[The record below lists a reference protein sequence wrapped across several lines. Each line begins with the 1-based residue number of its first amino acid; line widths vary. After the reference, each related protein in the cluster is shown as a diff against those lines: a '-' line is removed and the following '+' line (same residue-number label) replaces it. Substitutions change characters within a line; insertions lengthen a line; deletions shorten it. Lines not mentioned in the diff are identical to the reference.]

1 MTSERGKADDEGL
14 RALLDRHGMRV
25 TTQRLAVL
33 RALGAAKGPM
43 SHGEL
48 ADELVATG
56 MDRATVYRNLMALA
70 EAKILLR
77 TLISDGVFRFEL
89 LREEGRAHEQ
99 HPHLVCTECG
109 QVRCL
114 PKRSV
119 SVRPGLGDVSE
130 VQLRGRCLACVQ
142 G

>member
-1 MTSERGKADDEGL
+1 MTPERSKTDEDGL
-14 RALLDRHGMRV
+14 RALLERRGLRV
-25 TTQRLAVL
+25 TAQRLAVL
-33 RALGAAKGPM
+33 RALGASTRPL

-48 ADELVATG
+48 ADGLVDTG

-70 EAKILLR
+70 EAKLLLR
-77 TLISDGVFRFEL
+77 TLMPDGVFRFEL
-89 LREEGRAHEQ
+89 IREEGRAHEQ

-114 PKRSV
+114 PRRAV
-119 SVRPGLGDVSE
+119 SVKPGLGDVVE
-130 VQLRGRCLACVQ
+130 VQLRGRCLACLQ

>member
-1 MTSERGKADDEGL
+1 MSPERSKIEEDGL
-14 RALLDRHGMRV
+14 RARLEQRGLRV

-33 RALGAAKGPM
+33 RALAGARGPL

-70 EAKILLR
+70 EAKLVVR
-77 TLISDGVFRFEL
+77 TLISDGVFRFEIVK
-89 LREEGRAHEQ
+89 EEGRAHEQ
-99 HPHLVCTECG
+99 HPHLVCTVCG

-114 PKRSV
+114 PRRAV
-119 SVRPGLGDVSE
+119 SVKPGLGDVVD
-130 VQLRGRCLACVQ
+130 VQLRGRCLACMQ

>member
-1 MTSERGKADDEGL
+1 MNSGRIKDNEAELRARLEQRGL
-14 RALLDRHGMRV
+14 RV
-25 TTQRLAVL
+25 TAQRLGVL
-33 RALGAAKGPM
+33 RALAAVQRPM

-48 ADELVATG
+48 ADELVSTG

-70 EAKILLR
+70 EAKLVSR

-89 LREEGRAHEQ
+89 VREEGRQHEQ

-114 PKRSV
+114 PRRSV
-119 SVRPGLGDVSE
+119 SVRPGLGDVID
-130 VQLRGRCLACVQ
+130 VQLRGRCLACLQ

>member
-1 MTSERGKADDEGL
+1 MTLERNKAMEEGL
-14 RALLDRHGMRV
+14 RALLERHGLRV
-25 TTQRLAVL
+25 TAQRLTV
-33 RALGAAKGPM
+33 LGALSASTRPL

-48 ADELVATG
+48 ADELVGTG

-70 EAKILLR
+70 EARLLMR
-77 TLISDGVFRFEL
+77 TLMPDGVFRFEL

-99 HPHLVCTECG
+99 HPHLICTECG

-114 PKRSV
+114 PKRAV
-119 SVRPGLGDVSE
+119 SVRPGLGDVIE
-130 VQLRGRCLACVQ
+130 VQLRGRCLACLQ